1 MKEFFKWLNNWLIQA
16 NQRLEITSKE
26 LEKKKIEVMQELEET
41 YNRTGLTKEEVDEF
55 YENLYKR
62 K

>member
-1 MKEFFKWLNNWLIQA
+1 MKEFFKWLNNWLIQV